1 MKNIFFEEIKEI
13 VKKPLDK
20 TEPNLIKQNLS
31 AEELFVL
38 LFELSQRYNVE
49 LNQFID
55 AELTIGNIFNICIT
69 SAVSYTHLTLP
80 TTPYV

>member
-1 MKNIFFEEIKEI
+1 MKNNFFEEIKEI

-69 SAVSYTHLTLP
+69 SVTI
-80 TTPYV
+80 

>member
-13 VKKPLDK
+13 VKKTLDK

-69 SAVSYTHLTLP
+69 SVTI
-80 TTPYV
+80 

>member
-55 AELTIGNIFNICIT
+55 AKLTIGNIFNICIT
-69 SAVSYTHLTLP
+69 SVTI
-80 TTPYV
+80 

>member
-38 LFELSQRYNVE
+38 LFELSQIYNVE

-69 SAVSYTHLTLP
+69 SVTI
-80 TTPYV
+80 

>member
-49 LNQFID
+49 LKQFID

-69 SAVSYTHLTLP
+69 SVTI
-80 TTPYV
+80 

>member
-1 MKNIFFEEIKEI
+1 MKNIFFEEIEEI

-69 SAVSYTHLTLP
+69 SVTI
-80 TTPYV
+80 

>member
-1 MKNIFFEEIKEI
+1 MENIFFEEIKEI

-69 SAVSYTHLTLP
+69 SVTI
-80 TTPYV
+80 

>member
-1 MKNIFFEEIKEI
+1 MKNIFFEKIKEI

-69 SAVSYTHLTLP
+69 SVTI
-80 TTPYV
+80 

>member
-1 MKNIFFEEIKEI
+1 MKNIFFEEINEI

-69 SAVSYTHLTLP
+69 SVTI
-80 TTPYV
+80 

>member
-13 VKKPLDK
+13 VKKSLDK

-69 SAVSYTHLTLP
+69 SVTI
-80 TTPYV
+80 

>member
-20 TEPNLIKQNLS
+20 TEPNLIKQNSS

-69 SAVSYTHLTLP
+69 SVTI
-80 TTPYV
+80 

>member
-13 VKKPLDK
+13 FKKPLDK

-69 SAVSYTHLTLP
+69 SVTI
-80 TTPYV
+80 

>member
-49 LNQFID
+49 LNQFIG

-69 SAVSYTHLTLP
+69 SVTI
-80 TTPYV
+80 

>member
-69 SAVSYTHLTLP
+69 SLTICLRQFL
-80 TTPYV
+80 YQ

>member
-31 AEELFVL
+31 AEELFYCFL
-38 LFELSQRYNVE
+38 NFHKDITLS
-49 LNQFID
+49 
-55 AELTIGNIFNICIT
+55 
-69 SAVSYTHLTLP
+69 
-80 TTPYV
+80 

>member
-69 SAVSYTHLTLP
+69 SVTI
-80 TTPYV
+80 